1 MALGSLHDDQ
11 SLRLIIPKTDEF
23 LELGEK
29 CQTMM
34 SKITVI
40 GLDKGNQRGRR

>member
-1 MALGSLHDDQ
+1 MALGSLYDDQ
-11 SLRLIIPKTDEF
+11 SLRLIMLKTDEF

-29 CQTMM
+29 RQTMM

-40 GLDKGNQRGRR
+40 AKMSVFFRFS